1 MDRSTLHK
9 LKWVTKVATDGSFKG
24 GETRVAVL
32 LADYCNLK
40 TSRCFPA
47 QQTLAKR
54 LNLSSRHVNTLI
66 QNLKKKGYIRLIK
79 RGDNKSGSNQYQ
91 IIFGLIDNDPDI
103 RKYASIKQEKLQL
116 KNRKYTSYE
125 TNKETIYK
133 TKEDEERELLG
144 KVSFVKKGMYTQR
157 ISQVDV
163 QEMLKRGWITEQEFK
178 NYG

>member
-32 LADYCNLK
+32 LADYCNLR

-66 QNLKKKGYIRLIK
+66 QNLKQKGYIRLIK

-91 IIFGLIDNDPDI
+91 INFGLIDNDPDI
-103 RKYASIKQEKLQL
+103 RKYASIKQEKLQS
-116 KNRKYTSYE
+116 KYRKYTSYE
-125 TNKETIYK
+125 TNKETSYE
-133 TKEDEERELLG
+133 TVVKEKNSLEEY
-144 KVSFVKKGMYTQR
+144 VSFVKR
-157 ISQVDV
+157 SHHIPSISDDMVE
-163 QEMLKRGWITEQEFK
+163 EMLRRQLITEEEYK
-178 NYG
+178 NW